1 MCIAV
6 AAKIIEIDSGGKSA
20 RASVFGNE
28 LNINVSLV
36 SPKVGDYVLV
46 HAGCAI
52 EIIKK
57 EMADEITELYLAM
70 EELAEIG

>member
-6 AAKIIEIDSGGKSA
+6 PAQLVSIDEEKDTGVVEFSGNKMT
-20 RASVFGNE
+20 
-28 LNINVSLV
+28 VSIAPV

-52 EIIKK
+52 EIVEIKLAEEILDIYK
-57 EMADEITELYLAM
+57 EL
-70 EELAEIG
+70 EELTREL